1 MKRVLVAAYGG
12 AHVAA
17 AMPLYRQ
24 LLDAGMQPIMLGL
37 TTAADTLRR
46 QGIPV
51 VHFLDHVD
59 IRDPAVQRWGEFL
72 CGSHHREGIAIT
84 RDESMAYLG
93 ASMAELVEDIGE
105 PAALASYAEKGLAA
119 MLPVRTLRRI
129 IQAERVD
136 AVIATDSP
144 RAERAALN
152 AAAQLKLPSVCVL
165 TSFPHIGLHYLKR
178 SDNGAVMCVLND
190 RIRQQLI
197 AAGREPASVVVTGNP
212 AFDALIGPDAAARRS
227 TLRAQAAIGPDTRA
241 VLWAEQPEPG
251 NPELPG
257 AMRQMLAQACSR
269 NQWKFIARLHPSSQA
284 GSTVSLPEG
293 ALLSPRT
300 QSVRDALLMSDA
312 VVTFTSTIGFEALVL
327 DKPVVIAA
335 ISQYSH
341 FVDYRED
348 DGVCVVDSM
357 DAVEPALASFFADD
371 AQAQRLAGFRRTLA
385 QTGQAAKAI
394 VGCLLSQA
402 APASITTASP

>member
-1 MKRVLVAAYGG
+1 MKRVLVAAYGS

-17 AMPLYRQ
+17 AVPLYRE
-24 LLDAGMQPIMLGL
+24 LLHTGLQPVMLGL

-46 QGIPV
+46 QGIPF

-59 IRDPAVQRWGEFL
+59 IGDPAVKRWGQFL
-72 CGSHHREGIAIT
+72 CEFHHREGIGIS

-105 PAALASYAEKGLAA
+105 EAALASYAAKGLNAL
-119 MLPVRTLRRI
+119 LPVRTLARI
-129 IQAERVD
+129 IETEQID

-144 RAERAALN
+144 RAERAALT
-152 AAAQLKLPSVCVL
+152 AAAQLKLPSLCVL
-165 TSFPHIGLHYLKR
+165 TSFPHIGLDYLKR
-178 SDNGAVMCVLND
+178 SDNGAVICVLNE

-212 AFDALIGPDAAARRS
+212 AFDALIGADAPARRS
-227 TLRAQAAIGPDTRA
+227 QLRAQAAIAPDERA

-251 NPELPG
+251 NPALPN
-257 AMRQMLAQACSR
+257 AMRETLAAACAT
-269 NQWKFIARLHPSSQA
+269 NGWKLIARLHPSSQA

-300 QSVRDALLMSDA
+300 QSVRDALLICDA
-312 VVTFTSTIGFEALVL
+312 VVTFTSTIGFEALFL
-327 DKPVVIAA
+327 DKPVVVAA

-348 DGVCVVDSM
+348 DGVFVVNAM
-357 DAVEPALASFFADD
+357 AAVEPALASFFADD
-371 AQAQRLAGFRRTLA
+371 AHAQRLARFRRTLPRS
-385 QTGQAAKAI
+385 GQAASAI
-394 VGCLLSQA
+394 IQCLLTQA
-402 APASITTASP
+402 AAISFTTASP

>member
-17 AMPLYRQ
+17 AMPLYRE
-24 LLDAGMQPIMLGL
+24 LLAAGLQPVMLGL

-46 QGIPV
+46 HGIPF

-59 IRDPAVQRWGEFL
+59 IGDPAVERWGNFL
-72 CGSHHREGIAIT
+72 CEFHHRDGIGIT

-93 ASMAELVEDIGE
+93 ASMAERVADVGE
-105 PAALASYAEKGLAA
+105 EAALASYRARGLNAL
-119 MLPVRTLRRI
+119 LPVRTLKRI
-129 IQAERVD
+129 IEAQQID

-152 AAAQLKLPSVCVL
+152 AAVQMGLPSVCLL
-165 TSFPHIGLHYLKR
+165 TSFPHIGLDYLQR
-178 SDNGAVMCVLND
+178 SDNGAVICVLNE

-197 AAGREPASVVVTGNP
+197 DAGRQPASVIVTGNP
-212 AFDALIGPDAAARRS
+212 AFDALIAPDAQARRS
-227 TLRAQAAIGPDTRA
+227 ELRKQAGIPPEQRA

-251 NPELPG
+251 NPDLPI
-257 AMRQMLAQACSR
+257 AMREGLAATCASHG
-269 NQWKFIARLHPSSQA
+269 WKFIARLHPSSQA
-284 GSTVSLPEG
+284 GASITLPEG

-300 QSVRDALLMSDA
+300 QGVRDALLMCDA

-327 DKPVVIAA
+327 DKPVVVAA
-335 ISQYSH
+335 VSQYSH

-348 DGVCVVDSM
+348 DGVFVVPSM
-357 DAVEPALASFFADD
+357 SAVEPALASFFADD
-371 AQAQRLAGFRRTLA
+371 EHAQRLARFRRTLP
-385 QTGQAAKAI
+385 QNGQAARAI
-394 VGCLLSQA
+394 VQCLLAQDTTPSF
-402 APASITTASP
+402 TTATP